1 MPMFSFAYPLLFS
14 LLLLPLLVH
23 WWIPPYRDRQLA
35 VRAPFFEDLVTL
47 SGQTPA
53 SGSVVRRRSPLR
65 TVVLVSCWM
74 LLVSSLARPQWI
86 EAPVV
91 QQTPSRDLLLAVDLS
106 ASMQTEDFTT
116 ADGVKSTRLD
126 AVKQVLDDFLAR
138 RKGDRVGLIF
148 FGSAAFTQAPF
159 TQDLDTVRDLMREA
173 QVGMAGPK
181 TAFGDAIGLAIGM
194 FESSHVKDRLLIMLT
209 DGNDTSSKLQPEKAA
224 AIARDQD
231 IVIDCV
237 AVGDPRAAGEQK
249 LDEKTLRAVAKIA
262 GGHDYWAGNRKDLD
276 EIYRRID
283 RMATHEIQSISHR
296 PRRDL
301 YHWPLLVAVLV
312 SMLLQFGILFRGVS
326 RR

>member
-1 MPMFSFAYPLLFS
+1 MFSFAYPLLFS